1 LANFIEEVDEEVRRD
16 KAEKLWKR
24 WSPFIFGV
32 VVVVLAGVAGY
43 EFWKG
48 WQAEKTAAAGARF
61 SSALNLA
68 QSGKP
73 TDAATAFADLSKGD
87 VAGYALLA
95 RFQQAANLVEAKD
108 IPGAVAV
115 YDAIAAD
122 SSNAPRFRDLAR
134 YLAVFHG
141 LGQLAPDQVKQRL
154 TGIAS
159 DSPWAAN
166 ARELT
171 AVAELKAGNTEEA
184 RRQLTAL
191 ADDPLVPTGLRGRAT
206 ELLAALGGPVQ

>member
-1 LANFIEEVDEEVRRD
+1 MANFIEEVDEEVRRD

-24 WSPFIFGV
+24 WSPFIFGLV
-32 VVVVLAGVAGY
+32 VVILAGVAGY
-43 EFWKG
+43 ELWKG

-61 SSALNLA
+61 SNALNLA
-68 QSGKP
+68 QAGKP
-73 TDAATAFADLSKGD
+73 ADAATAFADLSKGD
-87 VAGYALLA
+87 AAGYAQLA
-95 RFQQAANLVEAKD
+95 RFQQAANLIEAKD
-108 IPGAVAV
+108 ITGAIAV

-122 SSNAPRFRDLAR
+122 SSAPSRFRDLAR

-141 LGQLAPDQVKQRL
+141 LGTLAPDQVKQRL
-154 TGIAS
+154 AGIGS

-166 ARELT
+166 ARELN
-171 AVAELKAGNTEEA
+171 AVAELKAGNVDEA

>member
-1 LANFIEEVDEEVRRD
+1 VANFIEEVDEEVRRD
-16 KAEKLWKR
+16 RAEKLWKR
-24 WSPFIFGV
+24 WSPLIIGV
-32 VVVVLAGVAGY
+32 VVLILVGVAGY

-61 SSALNLA
+61 SAALNLA

-73 TDAATAFADLSKGD
+73 SEAAAAFGDLARGDA
-87 VAGYALLA
+87 AGYAVLA
-95 RFQQAANLVEAKD
+95 RFQQAANLIEAKD
-108 IPGAVAV
+108 VTGAIAV
-115 YDAIAAD
+115 YDGIAGD
-122 SSNAPRFRDLAR
+122 SGIDARFRDLAR

-141 LGQLAPDQVKQRL
+141 LDQLAPDQVRQRL
-154 TGIAS
+154 AAIAS
-159 DSPWAAN
+159 TSPWAAN
-166 ARELT
+166 ARELN
-171 AVAELKAGNTEEA
+171 ALAELKAGNTDEA